1 VIALRYVY
9 VLALSIWFGGTI
21 IIGGVIDPASVQVLH
36 RFFVISCTSGAL
48 LLTSLLAMALIGPRP
63 SRFAWRL
70 GIAVLMFTV
79 TVYAGIALPTIP
91 REVMLLVG
99 LGGLALLF
107 WEARD
112 GTRAA

>member
-9 VLALSIWFGGTI
+9 VLALSVWFGGTVI
-21 IIGGVIDPASVQVLH
+21 IAGVISPASVQVQH
-36 RFFVISCTSGAL
+36 RFFLISCTAGSL
-48 LLTSLLAMALIGPRP
+48 LLMSLLAMALVGPRP

-70 GIAVLMFTV
+70 GIALLMFVV
-79 TVYAGIALPTIP
+79 TVYAGIGVPAIP
-91 REVMLLVG
+91 RAALLVTAI
-99 LGGLALLF
+99 GGLALLF

>member
-1 VIALRYVY
+1 MIAVRYVY

-21 IIGGVIDPASVQVLH
+21 IIGGVIHPASLQVQH
-36 RFFVISCTSGAL
+36 RFFLISCASGAL

-63 SRFAWRL
+63 SQFAWRL
-70 GIAVLMFTV
+70 GIAVLMFAV
-79 TVYAGIALPTIP
+79 TVYTGLALTMVAPAAKFVI
-91 REVMLLVG
+91 G